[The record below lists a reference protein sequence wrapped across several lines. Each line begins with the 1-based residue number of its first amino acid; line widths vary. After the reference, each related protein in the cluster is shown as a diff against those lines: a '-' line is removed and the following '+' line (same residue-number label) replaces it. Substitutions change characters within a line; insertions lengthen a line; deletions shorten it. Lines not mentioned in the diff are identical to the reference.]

1 MHRCASVARA
11 GGGEPATNNNP
22 TRCLTHRGAFT
33 APARPSPRREN
44 LSLSVPD
51 LLKTVK
57 QFVQPDK
64 HGQLDQMLN
73 RYLSKELGKQQA
85 RMAPPIP
92 PACRL
97 ISTVLLLPKI
107 LIMAVISSATTL
119 DVPGAPSALCSLC
132 ATRMAPV
139 NHR

>member
-1 MHRCASVARA
+1 MIGGDFQGSSLLPGLATDVRPSRARA
-11 GGGEPATNNNP
+11 GEPATHTNS

-33 APARPSPRREN
+33 APARPWPRREN

-85 RMAPPIP
+85 RTAPPTL
-92 PACRL
+92 PA
-97 ISTVLLLPKI
+97 
-107 LIMAVISSATTL
+107 SSCH
-119 DVPGAPSALCSLC
+119 P
-132 ATRMAPV
+132 
-139 NHR
+139 

>member
-1 MHRCASVARA
+1 MIGGDFQGSSLLPGLATDVRPSRARA
-11 GGGEPATNNNP
+11 GEPATHTNS

-85 RMAPPIP
+85 RTAPPTL
-92 PACRL
+92 PA
-97 ISTVLLLPKI
+97 
-107 LIMAVISSATTL
+107 SSCH
-119 DVPGAPSALCSLC
+119 P
-132 ATRMAPV
+132 
-139 NHR
+139 